1 MKVIV
6 TGPRGKMG
14 KLITQVAASRDDMK
28 LVAGIAPKGRD
39 YIGMDLGTVAMTGSE
54 LGVPVTDDLAG
65 VIDSCDVIIDF
76 STKEMA
82 MEVLDLAIAHKK
94 ALVCGSTGFSAE
106 EMKRFEDAGK
116 QIPML
121 YAANTSKLVNIMN
134 KLLELVTT
142 TLKDEI
148 DIEILEMHDQW
159 KKDAPSGT
167 SKEMGEIMAHALGK
181 ELLPSTDARENL
193 HVNLEQSAIILSV
206 QVIFQA
212 AIRYSSEAWENVL
225 RSHIIPITGNALRE
239 VPVTV
244 QLILTGKLLDSIL
257 LRTYSDF
264 NTFVYTKRLHHP
276 VKPLY
281 RLSNKSFN
289 FFFRHHTH
297 VSLYNFSFFKHKE
310 CRDRHYTVLSCKFRF
325 LIYIKLAHFDI
336 CALFCN
342 LFHQRSHCLAW
353 SAPRCPEV
361 YQYRHF

>member
-1 MKVIV
+1 
-6 TGPRGKMG
+6 
-14 KLITQVAASRDDMK
+14 
-28 LVAGIAPKGRD
+28 
-39 YIGMDLGTVAMTGSE
+39 MDLGTVAMTGSE

-181 ELLPSTDARENL
+181 ELSNIAVYGREENL

-239 VPVTV
+239 VPVTA

-264 NTFVYTKRLHHP
+264 NTFIYT
-276 VKPLY
+276 
-281 RLSNKSFN
+281 
-289 FFFRHHTH
+289 
-297 VSLYNFSFFKHKE
+297 
-310 CRDRHYTVLSCKFRF
+310 
-325 LIYIKLAHFDI
+325 
-336 CALFCN
+336 
-342 LFHQRSHCLAW
+342 
-353 SAPRCPEV
+353 
-361 YQYRHF
+361 